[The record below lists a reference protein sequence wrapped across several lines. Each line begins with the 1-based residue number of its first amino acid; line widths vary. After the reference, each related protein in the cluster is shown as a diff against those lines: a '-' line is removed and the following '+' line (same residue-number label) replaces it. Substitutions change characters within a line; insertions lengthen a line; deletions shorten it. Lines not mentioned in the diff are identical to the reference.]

1 MSNIKACIF
10 DLDGTLTNTI
20 NAIAH
25 FGNIALAAFGLPE
38 IPVEDYKI
46 YVGDG
51 RDKLIHRMLGVYGKD
66 NEEMFEKVR
75 DIIVANLS
83 CDPESVTMEAS
94 LTEDLELD
102 SLDAVDLNAALEEEL
117 GVAMPDEVL
126 KDVQTVGDIVR
137 YLEEHA

>member
-1 MSNIKACIF
+1 
-10 DLDGTLTNTI
+10 
-20 NAIAH
+20 
-25 FGNIALAAFGLPE
+25 
-38 IPVEDYKI
+38 
-46 YVGDG
+46 
-51 RDKLIHRMLGVYGKD
+51 
-66 NEEMFEKVR
+66 MFEKVR

-83 CDPESVTMEAS
+83 CDRGSVSIEAS

>member
-1 MSNIKACIF
+1 
-10 DLDGTLTNTI
+10 
-20 NAIAH
+20 
-25 FGNIALAAFGLPE
+25 
-38 IPVEDYKI
+38 
-46 YVGDG
+46 
-51 RDKLIHRMLGVYGKD
+51 
-66 NEEMFEKVR
+66 MFEKVR
-75 DIIVANLS
+75 DIIVDNLS
-83 CDPESVTMEAS
+83 CDPGSVTMEAS